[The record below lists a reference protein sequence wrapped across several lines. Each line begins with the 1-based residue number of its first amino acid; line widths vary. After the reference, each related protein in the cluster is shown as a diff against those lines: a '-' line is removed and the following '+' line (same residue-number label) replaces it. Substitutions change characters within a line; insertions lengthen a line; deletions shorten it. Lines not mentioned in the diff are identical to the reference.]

1 MHNPDT
7 FWTWTRAILVPG
19 LYNVAWYNGKPF
31 EYEEGFIS
39 SREAF
44 MVGMPR
50 LRQARIK
57 PGENYLPWAT
67 SQATG
72 QALVYIYIF
81 SSHPNLLY
89 STPPRYRSSNIVHY
103 SCPSLRGFANFLS
116 VYIWY
121 ISYLRQATLIATF
134 EVIIQRGH

>member
-1 MHNPDT
+1 M
-7 FWTWTRAILVPG
+7 
-19 LYNVAWYNGKPF
+19 AWYNGKPF

-72 QALVYIYIF
+72 
-81 SSHPNLLY
+81 
-89 STPPRYRSSNIVHY
+89 
-103 SCPSLRGFANFLS
+103 
-116 VYIWY
+116 
-121 ISYLRQATLIATF
+121 
-134 EVIIQRGH
+134 

>member
-1 MHNPDT
+1 M
-7 FWTWTRAILVPG
+7 
-19 LYNVAWYNGKPF
+19 AWYNGKPF

-57 PGENYLPWAT
+57 SGENYLPWAT

-72 QALVYIYIF
+72 QALVNIYIF

-89 STPPRYRSSNIVHY
+89 STPLVTD
-103 SCPSLRGFANFLS
+103 LS
-116 VYIWY
+116 
-121 ISYLRQATLIATF
+121 T
-134 EVIIQRGH
+134 